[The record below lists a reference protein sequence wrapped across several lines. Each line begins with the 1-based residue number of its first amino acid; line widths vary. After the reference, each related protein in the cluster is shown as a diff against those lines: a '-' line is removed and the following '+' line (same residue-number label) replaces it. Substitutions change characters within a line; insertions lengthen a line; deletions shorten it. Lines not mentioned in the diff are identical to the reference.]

1 MEFQKQNTELQCSAL
16 GWHDKVLAAGAAG
29 GLCEERPGLPWRTQP
44 VPAGSSG
51 PAAGQGCVQQ
61 PPWCHLCDNVFRGQ
75 NATWQCK
82 WGKAVWETATL
93 QAESSEKKEGGGR
106 ASAGEAEVAPQPTK
120 TMVEQMPTLQPVE
133 VDLEVAISWR
143 HDSPWRDHT
152 VAGFSW
158 QELWPVGDP
167 HLIRFILKD
176 FQPGKVQQGRS
187 PLLEQFL
194 KDRSSCWNRRSVW
207 GGWNSKELSW
217 THHNPHSPSPTL
229 LVAEEIEESGMEE
242 SGMKEWSWAWGRRG
256 LGKMF

>member
-1 MEFQKQNTELQCSAL
+1 MEFQKQNTELERGAL

-44 VPAGSSG
+44 VPAGSGG
-51 PAAGQGCVQQ
+51 PAAGHGCVQQ

-82 WGKAVWETATL
+82 WGKAEWETATL
-93 QAESSEKKEGGGR
+93 QTESSEKKEGGGC

-120 TMVEQMPTLQPVE
+120 TMVEQMPTRQPME

-167 HLIRFILKD
+167 HLISFILKD
-176 FQPGKVQQGRS
+176 FQPVEKSLAGAVPEGPQ
-187 PLLEQFL
+187 PMLEQGKHL
-194 KDRSSCWNRRSVW
+194 GRM
-207 GGWNSKELSW
+207 
-217 THHNPHSPSPTL
+217 
-229 LVAEEIEESGMEE
+229 EIEESGME
-242 SGMKEWSWAWGRRG
+242 SVMKEWSWAWGRRG